1 VVTQAARR
9 VDGWLTDIPF
19 YPWLVAAFPVVRLYQ
34 ENLTDVAPADVVLPL
49 LLVLGVATIGMLLLS
64 RLLHDARRAA
74 IVVAAVLVPVLS
86 FGLFLELLPAAL
98 ERARYLLLGLTI
110 AGVVVAIIV
119 ALRVSRGLLG
129 TITSG
134 LNILSLVL
142 VVVVA
147 IPALQGAADA
157 LRLGAAPFED
167 PAPEVV
173 FPEGATA
180 GRDIYHLILD
190 RYGSERSLRTGYRYD
205 NAEFIAWLREQGFQ
219 VLDDARANYTWTT
232 LSMASTLGMSH
243 LDDIA
248 AASGP
253 GSRNMAPVDRRLSE
267 NPAGALLQDLGYRY
281 IHLAAWFEPTRD
293 SAIADEVYHPAQEVD
308 FASMLTDLSIVPT
321 LQGGG
326 TAAERGENGRHASA
340 VRYEIEQLDRI
351 REEPGPKYVL
361 AHIFLPHP
369 PYTFLEDGTVDP
381 DKATFHSQLT
391 FANSFLRQFLE
402 PLLAL
407 PEEERPIIILQAD
420 EGPYPRRIARDPIA
434 FDWDTV
440 TDEELIT
447 KFGILD
453 AWLMPGPEGEAPLPQ
468 DQTAINTYPELF
480 RRYFGAEVA
489 DAPDRTYASP
499 KDQPYDLTDITDRL
513 DEAERRQIE
522 RTQLGDVAATAEP
535 TASLATAEA
544 SALASPATAVPTAPT
559 EATAP
564 ATPSP
569 TAGAS

>member
-1 VVTQAARR
+1 
-9 VDGWLTDIPF
+9 
-19 YPWLVAAFPVVRLYQ
+19 
-34 ENLTDVAPADVVLPL
+34 
-49 LLVLGVATIGMLLLS
+49 
-64 RLLHDARRAA
+64 
-74 IVVAAVLVPVLS
+74 
-86 FGLFLELLPAAL
+86 
-98 ERARYLLLGLTI
+98 
-110 AGVVVAIIV
+110 
-119 ALRVSRGLLG
+119 
-129 TITSG
+129 
-134 LNILSLVL
+134 
-142 VVVVA
+142 
-147 IPALQGAADA
+147 
-157 LRLGAAPFED
+157 
-167 PAPEVV
+167 V
-173 FPEGATA
+173 FPAGTTA
-180 GRDIYHLILD
+180 GRDIYHFILD

-205 NAEFIAWLREQGFQ
+205 NAEFVTWLREQGFQ

-232 LSMASTLGMSH
+232 LSMAATLGLSH
-243 LDDIA
+243 LGDIA

-267 NPAGALLQDLGYRY
+267 NPAGAILQDLGYRY

-321 LQGGG
+321 LLGGG

-340 VRYEIEQLDRI
+340 VRYEIDQLDRI

-391 FANSFLRQFLE
+391 FANSFLRRFLE

-420 EGPYPRRIARDPIA
+420 EGPYPRRVARDPIA

-440 TDEELIT
+440 TDEELVT

-468 DQTAINTYPELF
+468 DQTAINTYPELL
-480 RRYFGAEVA
+480 RRYFGADIA
-489 DAPDRTYASP
+489 DAPDRTYVSP

-513 DEAERRQIE
+513 AAAETHVAER
-522 RTQLGDVAATAEP
+522 AARREAGTPAELSAGSSAEP
-535 TASLATAEA
+535 TRGPVSSGPLAAAAVAPGATIDAPPT
-544 SALASPATAVPTAPT
+544 LTAVPGPT
-559 EATAP
+559 ER
-564 ATPSP
+564 
-569 TAGAS
+569 AS

>member
-1 VVTQAARR
+1 
-9 VDGWLTDIPF
+9 
-19 YPWLVAAFPVVRLYQ
+19 
-34 ENLTDVAPADVVLPL
+34 
-49 LLVLGVATIGMLLLS
+49 
-64 RLLHDARRAA
+64 
-74 IVVAAVLVPVLS
+74 
-86 FGLFLELLPAAL
+86 
-98 ERARYLLLGLTI
+98 
-110 AGVVVAIIV
+110 
-119 ALRVSRGLLG
+119 
-129 TITSG
+129 
-134 LNILSLVL
+134 
-142 VVVVA
+142 
-147 IPALQGAADA
+147 
-157 LRLGAAPFED
+157 
-167 PAPEVV
+167 
-173 FPEGATA
+173 
-180 GRDIYHLILD
+180 
-190 RYGSERSLRTGYRYD
+190 
-205 NAEFIAWLREQGFQ
+205 
-219 VLDDARANYTWTT
+219 
-232 LSMASTLGMSH
+232 
-243 LDDIA
+243 
-248 AASGP
+248 
-253 GSRNMAPVDRRLSE
+253 
-267 NPAGALLQDLGYRY
+267 
-281 IHLAAWFEPTRD
+281 
-293 SAIADEVYHPAQEVD
+293 
-308 FASMLTDLSIVPT
+308 
-321 LQGGG
+321 
-326 TAAERGENGRHASA
+326 

-391 FANSFLRQFLE
+391 FANTFLRQFLE

-407 PEEERPIIILQAD
+407 PEDERPIIILQAD

-480 RRYFGAEVA
+480 RRYFGAEIA
-489 DAPDRTYASP
+489 DAPDRTYTSP

-513 DEAERRQIE
+513 DEAERRQAE
-522 RTQLGDVAATAEP
+522 RAQRGDVAATAEP

-569 TAGAS
+569 TARAS